1 MHGLL
6 SGGRGPKHA
15 AASKVTKKD
24 HSNIM
29 SSLRE
34 RELGK
39 GRKYGGRV
47 MYDATS
53 TSPYLM
59 CSSIEKRINNS
70 FNDVITVVKNLR
82 LAVEKAKWSDIEHAV
97 HTVYHKLTEET
108 NLEQPYLVKPK
119 SRQEREVFVAVG
131 GMNTILRLFSKPF
144 TELDA
149 RAMPTTTFQ
158 RYAETWNEMLVIL
171 REVSYSIPSLS
182 ERVFDQDHV
191 VFLFTMLAHRSVFE
205 NSVSCTLERIS
216 RSLLCTILSLL
227 ILTYALSLPLKS
239 FVNFS

>member
-1 MHGLL
+1 MLGLL
-6 SGGRGPKHA
+6 SGGGPSSRQHGS
-15 AASKVTKKD
+15 SKVTKKD
-24 HSNIM
+24 QTNIM
-29 SSLRE
+29 STLRE

-82 LAVEKAKWSDIEHAV
+82 AAVEKAKWSDIEHAV

-108 NLEQPYLVKPK
+108 NPEQPYIVKPK

-144 TELDA
+144 ADLDA
-149 RAMPTTTFQ
+149 RTMPTTSFQ

-205 NSVSCTLERIS
+205 NSVSWLEE
-216 RSLLCTILSLL
+216 ILALYYLILL
-227 ILTYALSLPLKS
+227 IPTPSLTSPLTS
-239 FVNFS
+239 